1 MNQPHRIMTNR
12 SSLISMCKLDRLIN
26 RKFLRRFAVPLPLL
40 IYTQRRQL
48 HHHNQHSNHKPINYD
63 FSKILILNKITRYEF
78 EKLRNPH
85 LNETELKEKLTRKG
99 SNFERLIEHH
109 NTHMRSLEKII
120 KTLKDY
126 RIETRVTQRY
136 NYTYEDINWS
146 NCVLTAGGDGTFLM
160 AAAKVNTQSKPVIGI
175 NTDVSK

>member
-1 MNQPHRIMTNR
+1 MQ
-12 SSLISMCKLDRLIN
+12 
-26 RKFLRRFAVPLPLL
+26 RKVVTHLAFPLPLF
-40 IYTQRRQL
+40 IHTQQCRQL
-48 HHHNQHSNHKPINYD
+48 HQQLHHEQHTNSIHKPINYD

-85 LNETELKEKLTRKG
+85 LNEIELKEKLTRKG

-126 RIETRVTQRY
+126 RIDTRVTQRY
-136 NYTYEDINWS
+136 NYTYDDINWS

-160 AAAKVNTQSKPVIGI
+160 AAAKVNTQTKPVIGI